1 MFRLK
6 GFMEIDLSRQNKI
19 TSLICLIN
27 HGIFPPNMK
36 YMPFNQYKFYGEIY
50 KQNSHRR
57 GNILRGILYGTVLF
71 ADFILHYKME
81 QK

>member
-1 MFRLK
+1 
-6 GFMEIDLSRQNKI
+6 
-19 TSLICLIN
+19 
-27 HGIFPPNMK
+27 MK

-71 ADFILHYKME
+71 ADIILH
-81 QK
+81 